1 MTNGEVQFRHH
12 NLAHICSR
20 IAKLAIWKK
29 KTCWDRLPCR
39 LEKSLGSSRSRSTT
53 SFLFSWFFSILPLF
67 GIICFLVFFFTA
79 PLLFSSIL
87 AGFLETLLSL
97 PLEFWF
103 SATGGI
109 ISLFPVEKL
118 SKQTECQ
125 FCPQNW
131 KSQYISIYC
140 QKCKGLIFR
149 WFFRKS
155 LWFLLRHV
163 QNFK

>member
-20 IAKLAIWKK
+20 IAKLAIWK

-53 SFLFSWFFSILPLF
+53 SFLFSRFFSILPLF
-67 GIICFLVFFFTA
+67 GMICFLVFFFTA
-79 PLLFSSIL
+79 PPIFSSIL

-109 ISLFPVEKL
+109 ISLFSVEKL

-125 FCPQNW
+125 FCP
-131 KSQYISIYC
+131 KLEESIHFDILS
-140 QKCKGLIFR
+140 KM
-149 WFFRKS
+149 
-155 LWFLLRHV
+155 
-163 QNFK
+163 